1 MTLDCH
7 ALFATVGV
15 MSVKKYRRS
24 LNLIFQ
30 LARTEAA
37 QTSGPAGGAGVGLGV
52 GLGVGFVAG
61 FVGLGVGFVAGFVG
75 LGVGFVGGCF
85 AEHMSCLTTSKKSP
99 LPVFAQ
105 VPVLHSRS
113 PIIFMV
119 PFTSR
124 LLPITTK

>member
-61 FVGLGVGFVAGFVG
+61 FVGLGVGFV
-75 LGVGFVGGCF
+75 GGCF